1 MQKFTENSL
10 KQIYKYKMY
19 FKNQAVFLT
28 INGEPKLLVH
38 DS

>member
-1 MQKFTENSL
+1 MQKFAENSL

-28 INGEPKLLVH
+28 IKGEPKLLVH
-38 DS
+38 GS